1 MGSRGVVSLERAWG
15 VLYNTTQAQAQAQAL
30 TSRRGRLPTA
40 KRVKRVQCQWRAGL
54 WDEINVCEKEDLA

>member
-15 VLYNTTQAQAQAQAL
+15 VLYNTTQAQAQDQAL

-40 KRVKRVQCQWRAGL
+40 KRVQWHAGL
-54 WDEINVCEKEDLA
+54 LRDEINVCEKGDIA